1 MLPMKKT
8 LVISCIAAVL
18 YACGGSE
25 QKEATNNSGSSG
37 SDFLKEDAEAEAAKD
52 YSKGIGKFTH
62 VELDPKLNE
71 KMAAEGNG
79 IYEVKCLSCHKLT
92 TERIV
97 GPGWAGVTERRE
109 PEWIMNFVTN
119 VDEMLDKDP
128 ESQAMLEICMVR
140 MPNQNLSDEDARA
153 VLEFMRKNDGVK

>member
-1 MLPMKKT
+1 MKKT
-8 LVISCIAAVL
+8 LIISCIAALL

-25 QKEATNNSGSSG
+25 KKEESNTQPSGG
-37 SDFLKEDAEAEAAKD
+37 DFLKEDAEAEANTD
-52 YSKGIGKFTH
+52 YSKGLGKFTH

-92 TERIV
+92 TERVV
-97 GPGWAGVTERRE
+97 GPGWAGVTERRK